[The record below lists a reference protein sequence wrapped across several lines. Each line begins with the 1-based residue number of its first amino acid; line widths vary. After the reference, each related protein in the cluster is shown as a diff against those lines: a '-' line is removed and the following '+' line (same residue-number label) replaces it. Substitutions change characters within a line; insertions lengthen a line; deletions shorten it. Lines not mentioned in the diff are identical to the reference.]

1 MGERVLKQRVLL
13 CASILAFTLM
23 AARAGLTQSVPP
35 PGDGMILSPYEVAAL
50 VRSTGLEPLGRPVRQ
65 GQAYAVRAVDDAGEE
80 VRVIVDA
87 RLGRIVKVVP
97 LMEPRY
103 AMPLLRPPFGEPP
116 RPVAMIPNGGI
127 EGPVLNGPGAG
138 GLGGGPTARAPH
150 EPAAQA
156 VPPLPRPRPK
166 VASTESPPVQRI
178 TGATVPQEGT
188 KETKDNKS
196 TGKDN
201 KSTGTVTAPAN
212 PATAPAEQYDYE

>member
-35 PGDGMILSPYEVAAL
+35 PGDGMILPPYEVAAI

-65 GQAYAVRAVDDAGEE
+65 GHAGEE

-116 RPVAMIPNGGI
+116 RPVAMIPNGGV
-127 EGPVLNGPGAG
+127 EGPMLNGPGAG

-196 TGKDN
+196 TG
-201 KSTGTVTAPAN
+201 TVTAPAN

>member
-196 TGKDN
+196 TG
-201 KSTGTVTAPAN
+201 TVTAPAN